1 MITVTMTRDTA
12 VALAAGSAVA
22 AAASAGAYLAYNYAA
37 KQTAD
42 VVIFLDGSSSKP
54 GLTLPR
60 QDSVALLIAALEQ
73 ELHITSPRLFLLQV
87 SVSGSAPFPRSPHA
101 PWHPSSAALQLLSVL
116 GHPG

>member
-1 MITVTMTRDTA
+1 MTRDAA
-12 VALAAGSAVA
+12 VALAAGSAV

-60 QDSVALLIAALEQ
+60 QESVALLIAALEQ

-87 SVSGSAPFPRSPHA
+87 SVSRAASFPHSPPA
-101 PWHPSSAALQLLSVL
+101 PWNPSSAALQLLSVL